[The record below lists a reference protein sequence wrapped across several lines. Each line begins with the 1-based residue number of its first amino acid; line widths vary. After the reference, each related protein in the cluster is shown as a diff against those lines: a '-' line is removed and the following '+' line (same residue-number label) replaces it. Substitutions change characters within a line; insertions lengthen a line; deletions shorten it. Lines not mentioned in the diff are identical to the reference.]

1 MLIKIRI
8 WTKTSNKVDGLVI
21 WSHHLHLQW
30 KFKLF
35 AVRFTWIF
43 TEGDGIESRLPFKI
57 FSTLNKL
64 LKYFY
69 FANLSMLASFFEIAI
84 WNDWYGM
91 LRDFWDLAE
100 LEIAKKYVE
109 IRDESFQLCF
119 FCADRPTCSAYHF
132 QIAHQEFCWLMW
144 QLSQMLHHNL
154 VPKHSSWIPKH
165 GNAIMS
171 TLICYLVL
179 KYVEMASLD
188 NI

>member
-1 MLIKIRI
+1 
-8 WTKTSNKVDGLVI
+8 
-21 WSHHLHLQW
+21 
-30 KFKLF
+30 
-35 AVRFTWIF
+35 
-43 TEGDGIESRLPFKI
+43 
-57 FSTLNKL
+57 
-64 LKYFY
+64 
-69 FANLSMLASFFEIAI
+69 MLASFLEIAI

-171 TLICYLVL
+171 TLICYIVPT
-179 KYVEMASLD
+179 YIEMASLD
-188 NI
+188 NIYVIVHTSRWRNCLKSRGISLRNSSQCRIKHRNF

>member
-1 MLIKIRI
+1 M
-8 WTKTSNKVDGLVI
+8 
-21 WSHHLHLQW
+21 
-30 KFKLF
+30 
-35 AVRFTWIF
+35 
-43 TEGDGIESRLPFKI
+43 EC
-57 FSTLNKL
+57 
-64 LKYFY
+64 Y
-69 FANLSMLASFFEIAI
+69 
-84 WNDWYGM
+84 

-171 TLICYLVL
+171 TLICYIVL
-179 KYVEMASLD
+179 TYIEMARLD
-188 NI
+188 NIYVIVHTSRWWNCLKSRGISLRNSSQCRIKHSRQRNFEFKCSFLDCKDWKAFKSLISNINNLGC